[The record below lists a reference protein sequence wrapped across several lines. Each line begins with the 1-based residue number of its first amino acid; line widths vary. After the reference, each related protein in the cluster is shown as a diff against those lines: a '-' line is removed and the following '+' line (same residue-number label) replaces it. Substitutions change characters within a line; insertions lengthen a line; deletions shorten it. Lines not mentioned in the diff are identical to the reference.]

1 MTTPSDATEEARAA
15 AYRQQVTARV
25 QFQESL
31 WMSLAGDPAAL
42 DALHNAWQPVVDW
55 MAEQE
60 MPEIDNADEVDPLG
74 ISDTVNVGR

>member
-1 MTTPSDATEEARAA
+1 
-15 AYRQQVTARV
+15 
-25 QFQESL
+25 
-31 WMSLAGDPAAL
+31 MSLAGDPAAL